1 LPRLPGIDWSRP
13 VQIAAMTDAK
23 RIQIIEDDRE
33 IADLVAD
40 ELTDRGYEVRTAYSG
55 QEGCSAIFE
64 AAPDLVL
71 SDVMMPVM
79 SGFDVLDR
87 LAAAAPS
94 FRNIP
99 FVFLTGQSEREV
111 ALRARLAGADDFV
124 VKPVDF
130 DVLERII
137 NTRLALAAEARVAS

>member
-1 LPRLPGIDWSRP
+1 M
-13 VQIAAMTDAK
+13 ADAK

-33 IADLVAD
+33 IADLVAE

-55 QEGCSAIFE
+55 PEGCSAIFE

-71 SDVMMPVM
+71 SDLMMPVM

-87 LAAAAPS
+87 LAAAPS
-94 FRNIP
+94 LRNIP
-99 FVFLTGQSEREV
+99 FVFLSGQSEGDV
-111 ALRARLAGADDFV
+111 ALRARLAGVDDFV

-130 DVLERII
+130 DVLDRVIS
-137 NTRLALAAEARVAS
+137 TRLALAAASRGAT

>member
-1 LPRLPGIDWSRP
+1 M
-13 VQIAAMTDAK
+13 ADAK
-23 RIQIIEDDRE
+23 KIQIIEDDRE
-33 IADLVAD
+33 IADLVAE
-40 ELTDRGYEVRTAYSG
+40 ELIDRGYEVRTAYSG

-79 SGFDVLDR
+79 SGFEVLDR
-87 LAAAAPS
+87 LASSPS

-99 FVFLTGQSEREV
+99 FVFLSGQAEREV

-124 VKPVDF
+124 VKPIDF
-130 DVLERII
+130 DVLDRII
-137 NTRLALAAEARVAS
+137 STRLALAAADRGAT

>member
-1 LPRLPGIDWSRP
+1 M
-13 VQIAAMTDAK
+13 ADAK

-33 IADLVAD
+33 IADLVAE

-64 AAPDLVL
+64 TAPDLVL
-71 SDVMMPVM
+71 SDLMMPVM
-79 SGFDVLDR
+79 SGFDVLKQ
-87 LAAAAPS
+87 LAAASPT

-99 FVFLTGQSEREV
+99 FVFLSGQSEREV

-130 DVLERII
+130 DVLDRII
-137 NTRLALAAEARVAS
+137 STRLALAALQMENADLVDRRPQRAVD

>member
-1 LPRLPGIDWSRP
+1 M
-13 VQIAAMTDAK
+13 ADAK

-33 IADLVAD
+33 IADLVAE

-55 QEGCSAIFE
+55 PEGCSAIFE

-71 SDVMMPVM
+71 SDLMMPVM

-87 LAAAAPS
+87 LAAAPS

-99 FVFLTGQSEREV
+99 FVFLSGQSEREV

-130 DVLERII
+130 DVLDRVIS
-137 NTRLALAAEARVAS
+137 TRLALAAAARPDSSQP

>member
-1 LPRLPGIDWSRP
+1 M
-13 VQIAAMTDAK
+13 ADAK

-33 IADLVAD
+33 IADLVAED
-40 ELTDRGYEVRTAYSG
+40 LTDRGYEVRTAYSG

-71 SDVMMPVM
+71 SDLMMPVM
-79 SGFDVLDR
+79 SDVLDR

-99 FVFLTGQSEREV
+99 FVFLSGQSEREV

-130 DVLERII
+130 DVLDRII
-137 NTRLALAAEARVAS
+137 STRLALAAASRTAT

>member
-1 LPRLPGIDWSRP
+1 M
-13 VQIAAMTDAK
+13 IA
-23 RIQIIEDDRE
+23 R
-33 IADLVAD
+33 
-40 ELTDRGYEVRTAYSG
+40 S
-55 QEGCSAIFE
+55 E

-71 SDVMMPVM
+71 SDLMMPVM

-94 FRNIP
+94 YRNIP
-99 FVFLTGQSEREV
+99 FVFLSGQSEYEV

-130 DVLERII
+130 DVLDRII
-137 NTRLALAAEARVAS
+137 STRLALAAAARRPT

>member
-1 LPRLPGIDWSRP
+1 VARIGLQRM
-13 VQIAAMTDAK
+13 ADAK

-33 IADLVAD
+33 IADLVAE

-71 SDVMMPVM
+71 SDLMMPMM
-79 SGFDVLDR
+79 SGFEVLDR
-87 LAAAAPS
+87 LAAAPT
-94 FRNIP
+94 FRDIP
-99 FVFLTGQSEREV
+99 FVFLSGQSEREV
-111 ALRARLAGADDFV
+111 ALRALLAGADDFV

-130 DVLERII
+130 DALDRII
-137 NTRLALAAEARVAS
+137 STRLALAAAARGAT

>member
-1 LPRLPGIDWSRP
+1 MEYPDPVRL
-13 VQIAAMTDAK
+13 AAMADAK
-23 RIQIIEDDRE
+23 RIQIIEDDRG
-33 IADLVAD
+33 IADLVAK

-55 QEGCSAIFE
+55 LQGCSAIFE

-71 SDVMMPVM
+71 SDLMMPVM

-99 FVFLTGQSEREV
+99 FIFLSGQSEREV

-130 DVLERII
+130 DVLDRII
-137 NTRLALAAEARVAS
+137 STRLALAAAGRGAT

>member
-1 LPRLPGIDWSRP
+1 MGAGCVESVRL
-13 VQIAAMTDAK
+13 AAMAGAK

-33 IADLVAD
+33 IADLVAED
-40 ELTDRGYEVRTAYSG
+40 LTDRGYEVRTAYSG

-71 SDVMMPVM
+71 SDLMMPVM

-99 FVFLTGQSEREV
+99 FIFLSGQSEREV
-111 ALRARLAGADDFV
+111 ALRAQLAGADDFV

-130 DVLERII
+130 DMLERII
-137 NTRLALAAEARVAS
+137 STRLALGAAGRRAT

>member
-1 LPRLPGIDWSRP
+1 MGAGCVESVRL
-13 VQIAAMTDAK
+13 AAMAGAK

-33 IADLVAD
+33 IADLVAED
-40 ELTDRGYEVRTAYSG
+40 LTDRGYEVRTAYSG

-71 SDVMMPVM
+71 SDLMMPVM

-99 FVFLTGQSEREV
+99 FIFLSGQSEREV
-111 ALRARLAGADDFV
+111 ALRAQRAGADDFV

-130 DVLERII
+130 DMLERII
-137 NTRLALAAEARVAS
+137 STRLALGAAGRRAT